1 MRIIDKVDKQK
12 IEIKRIIVEKDVRK
26 RRDSI

>member
-12 IEIKRIIVEKDVRK
+12 IKIKRIIVEKDVRK